1 MSPAA
6 ALPTTWNEVE
16 RRIQAG
22 RDDQTEFTPSACDP
36 SLIGRT
42 ICGFAN
48 SAGGLLVLGASD
60 SGEILGIE
68 EDPAEVGAWLDDL
81 LDTGFTEMIPAE
93 RGRRRCAD
101 RWVHWIA
108 TPRLRALGGIRFES
122 RFWIRNNRVTVEPP
136 YYALRELMGPFPH
149 AGMDGRLI
157 RDARPNDLDPEVVRS
172 FLLRSSRFA
181 RLGRPSDL
189 ERPLEILRA
198 TWLLD
203 GRCFVSLSGLLAFGR
218 SPQAFR
224 QTRNFTVRCTA
235 YGGSERD
242 WDVRLSSEIEGRFD
256 QQVHGA
262 LRWFRRVVPTIH
274 SRDECGDADSILPP
288 TVLCEILS
296 NAVAHRD
303 YSIPDR
309 NIRLEVFEDRVEVT
323 NPGVLPDTATLA
335 SLEDG
340 GWQRVR
346 NRVAFEAL
354 GVAGMTFDRGLG
366 VGRIRRAM
374 RAFNGTT
381 PDVEND
387 IANGE
392 VRVTLRLRGE
402 DICR

>member
-1 MSPAA
+1 M
-6 ALPTTWNEVE
+6 
-16 RRIQAG
+16 
-22 RDDQTEFTPSACDP
+22 
-36 SLIGRT
+36 
-42 ICGFAN
+42 
-48 SAGGLLVLGASD
+48 LGASE

-81 LDTGFTEMIPAE
+81 LDTGFTEMIPGE

-108 TPRLRALGGIRFES
+108 TPGLRALGGIRFEG
-122 RFWIRNNRVTVEPP
+122 RFWIRLNGTTVEPP

-149 AGMDGRLI
+149 AGMDGCLI
-157 RDARPNDLDPEVVRS
+157 RDAHLDDLDPEVVRS
-172 FLLRSSRFA
+172 FLRRSRRFSR
-181 RLGRPSDL
+181 LETLSNL
-189 ERPLEILRA
+189 ERPLEVLRA

-218 SPQAFR
+218 SPQSFR
-224 QTRNFTVRCTA
+224 QTRDLTIRCTA

-242 WDVRLSSEIEGRFD
+242 WDVRLSSEVEGRFD

-262 LRWFRRVVPTIH
+262 LRWFRRVVAMIRL
-274 SRDECGDADSILPP
+274 RDECGNADSILPP
-288 TVLCEILS
+288 TVLCEVLS

-303 YSIPDR
+303 YSIRDR
-309 NIRLEVFEDRVEVT
+309 SIRLEVFEDRVEVT
-323 NPGVLPDTATLA
+323 SPGVLPDTATLA
-335 SLEDG
+335 ALEDG

-346 NRVAFEAL
+346 NLVAFEAL

-374 RAFNGTT
+374 RTFNGTT
-381 PDVEND
+381 PRFEND

-392 VRVTLRLRGE
+392 FRVTLRLCGE